1 MNSAPI
7 FFLLSLA
14 VVAVMSVPQERQE
27 PAGPQEHPDPCL
39 LKPFVGEKCAASA
52 DFGKCIACIVQNCYA
67 QAMADQGN
75 CEAHKQCIK
84 NSGCA

>member
-1 MNSAPI
+1 MNSSALLLI
-7 FFLLSLA
+7 LSLA
-14 VVAVMSVPQERQE
+14 VVAVMSLPQETQK
-27 PAGPQEHPDPCL
+27 PAGPQEHPDPCQ

-75 CEAHKQCIK
+75 CDAHKECIE
-84 NSGCA
+84 NAGCS